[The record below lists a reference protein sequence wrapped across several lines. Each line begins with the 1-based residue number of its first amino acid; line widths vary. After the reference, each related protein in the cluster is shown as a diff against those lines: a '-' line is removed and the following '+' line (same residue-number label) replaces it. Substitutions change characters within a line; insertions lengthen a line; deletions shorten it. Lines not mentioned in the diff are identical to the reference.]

1 MKKIIS
7 MLLALVLILGV
18 LPLGAFAAEPVKVT
32 LTADK
37 TRVEAGEEITLT
49 LSIDKSV
56 SDAYLWQW
64 NIMWNSEL
72 FEAVSMAKGTAYKR
86 SAVNINATTYP
97 PAPYRCS
104 SVTMGNSLNLHEL
117 SAGTL
122 CTLTL
127 RAKETITEASSAK
140 FYADYV
146 ILETGYED
154 DNYNIINVPYEN
166 VTTDYEWGTSYK
178 TIPDESAS
186 ALLVSVEPKSEA
198 PATQSYTVTMGT
210 DVSAVVGE
218 TVSIPV
224 TVGNTGDAS
233 AFNAFDMT
241 FRYDASALELL
252 STEIEG
258 LTVTTGSGTVRV
270 QGYGA
275 DRSVDS
281 TPFTLKFKAIAVGNT
296 DVTITSAKVDISAN
310 AVDAN
315 APDALLLDDTT
326 AVAVSGYPV
335 TLPENFTGAA
345 VAMPNEDYTFR
356 APSDHYDY
364 TVGATVG
371 GTAVDVVD
379 NGDGSYTIPGE
390 KIGGKIEITAT
401 KTGKTYSATLGTD
414 MTGNATAQYMKPY
427 SATLN
432 PVKGYTYDVSVT
444 IGGAAYT
451 GYSVSSGVYTIPGE
465 DITGAI
471 VFTVTKTEIPKK
483 NFTVTFEGSGAG
495 DVVGES
501 SVKEDSDYTFTLTK
515 ADGYTYTVTAV
526 MGSDK
531 QEVSL
536 SEKDGKYTIAKV
548 SGDIVITVEKTAI
561 VNVELSKF
569 VELDGKTVFLVTVQ
583 GVTEE
588 GKAYAYDGTAMY
600 YSKKYQA
607 WCYLVVVDG
616 TFSVED
622 AKAKITLT
630 QTSFTTI
637 GETKDVNLS
646 EAVDINDAQLVYD
659 IYNGKYTDFTAVS
672 MQKFLNADV
681 NGDKVVNVTDAA
693 AVVAAIA

>member
-1 MKKIIS
+1 M
-7 MLLALVLILGV
+7 
-18 LPLGAFAAEPVKVT
+18 
-32 LTADK
+32 
-37 TRVEAGEEITLT
+37 
-49 LSIDKSV
+49 
-56 SDAYLWQW
+56 
-64 NIMWNSEL
+64 
-72 FEAVSMAKGTAYKR
+72 
-86 SAVNINATTYP
+86 
-97 PAPYRCS
+97 
-104 SVTMGNSLNLHEL
+104 
-117 SAGTL
+117 
-122 CTLTL
+122 
-127 RAKETITEASSAK
+127 
-140 FYADYV
+140 
-146 ILETGYED
+146 
-154 DNYNIINVPYEN
+154 
-166 VTTDYEWGTSYK
+166 
-178 TIPDESAS
+178 
-186 ALLVSVEPKSEA
+186 
-198 PATQSYTVTMGT
+198 
-210 DVSAVVGE
+210 
-218 TVSIPV
+218 
-224 TVGNTGDAS
+224 
-233 AFNAFDMT
+233 
-241 FRYDASALELL
+241 
-252 STEIEG
+252 
-258 LTVTTGSGTVRV
+258 
-270 QGYGA
+270 
-275 DRSVDS
+275 
-281 TPFTLKFKAIAVGNT
+281 
-296 DVTITSAKVDISAN
+296 
-310 AVDAN
+310 
-315 APDALLLDDTT
+315 
-326 AVAVSGYPV
+326 
-335 TLPENFTGAA
+335 
-345 VAMPNEDYTFR
+345 
-356 APSDHYDY
+356 
-364 TVGATVG
+364 
-371 GTAVDVVD
+371 
-379 NGDGSYTIPGE
+379 
-390 KIGGKIEITAT
+390 
-401 KTGKTYSATLGTD
+401 
-414 MTGNATAQYMKPY
+414 
-427 SATLN
+427 
-432 PVKGYTYDVSVT
+432 
-444 IGGAAYT
+444 
-451 GYSVSSGVYTIPGE
+451 YTIPGE

-471 VFTVTKTEIPKK
+471 VFTVTKTEITKK